1 MTRAAA
7 DDSLVEG
14 AKPWPSATT
23 RLAGVIG
30 QPVSHSLSPV
40 LHQAGYRAVG
50 VDWAYL
56 AFDVAP
62 SDFAAAIAGAVALGV
77 VGLSVTMPHK
87 KAAAQLATRR
97 SPIVE
102 RLGAANTLMFKDGGI
117 AADNTDGRGLVA
129 DLRSEVPFDPGGR
142 TCAVI
147 GAGGAARAV
156 AVALAEAGAAQLL
169 IVNRSHDRAVQLAGL
184 VPGRGRVARAEELEG
199 ADLIVKA
206 TPIGMTSMG
215 LSSAPSSSTG
225 PELVDP
231 SMFGAGQLVVDLVY
245 DPPIT
250 DWLLRAAGGGA
261 SIRGGLGMLVHQ
273 ALLQVELWTG
283 SRPPV
288 GELWRAVGR
297 SSGAGS

>member
-1 MTRAAA
+1 MKPVPADVLGVKGAA
-7 DDSLVEG
+7 S
-14 AKPWPSATT
+14 WPSATT

-30 QPVSHSLSPV
+30 QPVSHSLSPA

-62 SDFAAAIAGAVALGV
+62 PDFAAAVAGAAALGV

-87 KAAAQLATRR
+87 KAAARLATRR
-97 SPIVE
+97 SPVVE

-129 DLRSEVPFDPGGR
+129 DLRSEVPFDPDGR

-169 IVNRSHDRAVQLAGL
+169 IVNRSRDRAAELAGL
-184 VPGRGRVARAEELEG
+184 VPGRGRVARAEELAG

-206 TPIGMTSMG
+206 TPIGM
-215 LSSAPSSSTG
+215 SSVGPSCAPSAITG

-231 SMFGAGQLVVDLVY
+231 SMFRAGQLVVDLVY

-250 DWLLRAAGGGA
+250 DWLSRAAAGGA

-283 SRPPV
+283 TRPPV